1 MGMKIVTGTTG
12 EPHITSDDDGALNM
26 CIFGNSNYVLS
37 TGEQFA
43 YNLNSSTEIR
53 IKSGNLIMN
62 GRHARIQYGDYEDV
76 AIDSGTQG
84 VNRKDLIVARYTR
97 ENGIESI
104 KLAVLKG
111 AETTGTPVAPAYTVG
126 NIYTSASVAE
136 MPLYEITLSGVNITE
151 VTPQFT
157 LMDVQ
162 LSNVY
167 KKNEVYTK
175 GEVDSSVSSVSSA
188 LQKYEE
194 QADRRYW
201 TNDDVVLYAS
211 TNIVEVFNNNF
222 LEPYKLMLEKTS
234 GNFSEFTS
242 ETIKTG
248 LTTVASSIKS
258 SGLSSENKDILT
270 QIVNILESL
279 TVNIDSDY
287 SNLYNY
293 NEMAMTTNKDLKQ

>member
-26 CIFGNSNYVLS
+26 CIFGNLNYVLS
-37 TGEQFA
+37 VGEKFA
-43 YNLNSSTEIR
+43 YNLNSATEIR

-76 AIDSGTQG
+76 SIDSGTQG

-151 VTPQFT
+151 VTPKFT
-157 LMDVQ
+157 LMDTQ
-162 LSNVY
+162 LDNVY

-175 GEVDSSVSSVSSA
+175 EEVDTNIKTVSDDLGKLAVAS
-188 LQKYEE
+188 
-194 QADRRYW
+194 DRKYW
-201 TNDDVVLYAS
+201 TNDDVVKYIS
-211 TNIVEVFNNNF
+211 SNIVSIFNNSF
-222 LEPYKLMLEKTS
+222 LTPYKQMLNKTS
-234 GNFSEFTS
+234 GNFSKFTS
-242 ETIKTG
+242 DTIKTG
-248 LTTVASSIKS
+248 LDTVASSIKS

-270 QIVNILESL
+270 QIVNILKSL

>member
-12 EPHITSDDDGALNM
+12 EPHITSDDDGAFNM
-26 CIFGNSNYVLS
+26 CVIGNSNYVLS
-37 TGEQFA
+37 VGEKFA

-62 GRHARIQYGDYEDV
+62 GRHARIQYGDYED
-76 AIDSGTQG
+76 IPIESGTQG
-84 VNRKDLIVARYTR
+84 INRKDLIVARYTR

-111 AETTGTPVAPAYTVG
+111 AETTGTPVSPSYTVG

-136 MPLYEITLSGVNITE
+136 MPLYEITLSGVNITA

-175 GEVDSSVSSVSSA
+175 GEVDTNIKAVSDDLGELAVSSER
-188 LQKYEE
+188 KY
-194 QADRRYW
+194 W
-201 TNDDVVLYAS
+201 NNDDVVRYAK
-211 TNIVEVFNNNF
+211 TNIVDVYNDMF
-222 LEPYKLMLEKTS
+222 LQTYEQVLNKTS
-234 GNFSEFTS
+234 SNFVQFTKA
-242 ETIKTG
+242 ET
-248 LTTVASSIKS
+248 KS
-258 SGLSSENKDILT
+258 NLDSTLQTIAESTLSSVEKSILIS
-270 QIVNILESL
+270 IVNILSGWC
-279 TVNIDSDY
+279 NSMDSDY
-287 SNLYNY
+287 SKLYDSGKLS
-293 NEMAMTTNKDLKQ
+293 MTTEKNLKQ

>member
-26 CIFGNSNYVLS
+26 CIIGNSNYVLS

-76 AIDSGTQG
+76 SIDSGTQG

-136 MPLYEITLSGVNITE
+136 MPLYEITLSGVNITA

-162 LSNVY
+162 LFNVY

-175 GEVDSSVSSVSSA
+175 GEVDTNIKAVSADLRELAVSSER
-188 LQKYEE
+188 KY
-194 QADRRYW
+194 W
-201 TNDDVVLYAS
+201 NNDDVVKYIS
-211 TNIVEVFNNNF
+211 VNIVDIFNNIF
-222 LEPYKLMLEKTS
+222 LLLYKQMLAKTFK
-234 GNFSEFTS
+234 NFSNFTS
-242 ETIKTG
+242 ATIKTG
-248 LTTVASSIKS
+248 LTDVASSIKS

-293 NEMAMTTNKDLKQ
+293 NEMAMTTTKDLKQ

>member
-26 CIFGNSNYVLS
+26 CIFGNLNYVLS

-76 AIDSGTQG
+76 SIDSGTQG

-136 MPLYEITLSGVNITE
+136 MPLYEITLSGVNITA

-188 LQKYEE
+188 LQQYEE
-194 QADRRYW
+194 YAGRKYW
-201 TNDDVVLYAS
+201 ENADVVRYAK
-211 TNIVEVFNNNF
+211 TNIVNVYNDMF
-222 LEPYKLMLEKTS
+222 LQTYEQVLNKTS
-234 GNFSEFTS
+234 SNFVQFTKA
-242 ETIKTG
+242 ET
-248 LTTVASSIKS
+248 KS
-258 SGLSSENKDILT
+258 NLDNILQTITESTLSSVEKSILIS
-270 QIVNILESL
+270 IVNILAGWCNSM
-279 TVNIDSDY
+279 DSDY
-287 SNLYNY
+287 SKLYDSGKLS
-293 NEMAMTTNKDLKQ
+293 MTTEKNLKQ

>member
-26 CIFGNSNYVLS
+26 CIIGNSNYVLS

-76 AIDSGTQG
+76 SIDSGTQG

-136 MPLYEITLSGVNITE
+136 MPLYEITLSGVNITA

-162 LSNVY
+162 LFNVY

-175 GEVDSSVSSVSSA
+175 GEVDTNIKAVSADLRELAVSSER
-188 LQKYEE
+188 KYWNNE
-194 QADRRYW
+194 
-201 TNDDVVLYAS
+201 DVVKYIS
-211 TNIVEVFNNNF
+211 VNIVDIFNNIF
-222 LEPYKLMLEKTS
+222 LLLYKQMLAKTFE
-234 GNFSEFTS
+234 NFSNFTS
-242 ETIKTG
+242 ATIKTG
-248 LTTVASSIKS
+248 LTDVASSIKS

-293 NEMAMTTNKDLKQ
+293 NEMAMTTTKDLKQ

>member
-26 CIFGNSNYVLS
+26 CIIGNSNYVLS

-76 AIDSGTQG
+76 SIDSGTQG

-136 MPLYEITLSGVNITE
+136 MPLYEITLSGVNITA
-151 VTPQFT
+151 VTQQFT

-162 LSNVY
+162 LFNVY

-175 GEVDSSVSSVSSA
+175 GEVDNNIKVVSDDLGKLAVSSDR
-188 LQKYEE
+188 KY
-194 QADRRYW
+194 W
-201 TNDDVVLYAS
+201 NNDDVVKYIS
-211 TNIVEVFNNNF
+211 GNIVDIFNSSF
-222 LEPYKLMLEKTS
+222 LTPYKQMLDKTF
-234 GNFSEFTS
+234 GNFSKFTS
-242 ETIKTG
+242 TTIKTG

>member
-26 CIFGNSNYVLS
+26 CIFGNLNYVLS

-76 AIDSGTQG
+76 SIDSGTQG

-126 NIYTSASVAE
+126 NIYTSASVSE
-136 MPLYEITLSGVNITE
+136 MPLYEITLSGVNITA
-151 VTPQFT
+151 VTSQFT

-175 GEVDSSVSSVSSA
+175 GEVDTNIKTVSDDLGELAVSSER
-188 LQKYEE
+188 KY
-194 QADRRYW
+194 W
-201 TNDDVVLYAS
+201 NNDDVVNYIS
-211 TNIVEVFNNNF
+211 VNIVDIFNNSF
-222 LEPYKLMLEKTS
+222 LTPYKHMLNKTS

-242 ETIKTG
+242 DTIKTG
-248 LTTVASSIKS
+248 LDTVASSIKS

-270 QIVNILESL
+270 QIVNILKSL

-287 SNLYNY
+287 SNLYDY
-293 NEMAMTTNKDLKQ
+293 NEMAMTTTKELKQ